1 MHNIFDVKN
10 VLVLFLLI
18 LSSSSSLMAKVERIM
33 PLKVRRDYI
42 AKLEHYLQYEDKRI
56 EASIDE
62 VVNPFFFEQP
72 LILARFSD
80 VEKVSALGEVL
91 QRDVSGA
98 IVSGGRSYL
107 QMKSG
112 SLLREGETVV
122 RVVPSLG
129 NMRVEAVISG
139 IAQDRFTLRMNDSVV
154 DVIVEK

>member
-1 MHNIFDVKN
+1 MRSKWILGLLL
-10 VLVLFLLI
+10 VLVVSASDLT
-18 LSSSSSLMAKVERIM
+18 AKVERIM
-33 PLKVRRDYI
+33 PLRVRRDYI
-42 AKLEHYLQYEDKRI
+42 ARLEHYLSYKD
-56 EASIDE
+56 ADLVSSIGD

-80 VEKVSALGEVL
+80 VEKVSALGAVL

-107 QMKSG
+107 QMKTG

-129 NMRVEAVISG
+129 NMRVEAVVSG
-139 IAQDRFTLRMNDSVV
+139 IAQDRFTLRMNDAVV
-154 DVIVEK
+154 DVFVEK